1 MADNDDQFI
10 EELRSQLAEWNVGLE
25 ELQSRV
31 ERAEAEK
38 QSQLNERLRRLRQ
51 DYEQS
56 RERFTALSEE
66 GTPTWDEF
74 RKGMTDARK
83 LLDEALE
90 EAGGEPE
97 G

>member
-1 MADNDDQFI
+1 MSETDDEFI
-10 EELRSQLAEWNVGLE
+10 EELRNQMEEWNMGLE

-38 QSQLNERLRRLRQ
+38 QSKLNDRLRKLRE
-51 DYEQS
+51 DYGRT
-56 RERFTALSEE
+56 RERFAALSES
-66 GTPTWDEF
+66 GTETWDEF
-74 RKGMTDARK
+74 REGMTDARK

-90 EAGGEPE
+90 EAGGEPD